1 MARMPP
7 APGFTWRDVARY
19 VPAALIAGASIA
31 FAMAGFKLDGRQIV
45 VGMVIGL
52 SCFAAAITGERL
64 FQPWFQK
71 APEQWWRR
79 AFVYFAAS
87 QVAWPLGLLIS
98 VRLIFGV
105 PMNRIKFGEQA
116 FYVAIGL
123 GGAGTA
129 IGLGIQ
135 TYEKLKERLRVSVE
149 QLKEAEFA
157 EKELELARELQARM
171 LPAPEIAAAGYRIT
185 GRNYAARYVAGD
197 FFDVFRYGDGSLGIA
212 VADVAGKGL
221 AASLIMASVKAVL
234 PLLATERGVDE
245 AMNALNMKL
254 AGELSKREFVALV
267 LARFN
272 PLTGD
277 LALVNAGLP
286 DPYLIHSDGNIEVI
300 EASGPRL
307 PLGLRRNICYEKR
320 EVVLGFGDALLML
333 SDGLPEATTTDGE
346 QLGYE
351 RLKEIITAAGADIDA
366 ILAQVQAVTTEL
378 RDDDQT
384 VVIIERT
391 ASEGVTSSIPRID
404 IAPRSPGSQSAR
416 VSESQ
421 S

>member
-1 MARMPP
+1 MPRMPA
-7 APGFTWRDVARY
+7 APGFTLRDVARY
-19 VPAALIAGASIA
+19 VPAALLAGASIA
-31 FAMAGFKLDGRQIV
+31 FAMTGFKLEIRQLL
-45 VGMVIGL
+45 VGGFIGL
-52 SCFAAAITGERL
+52 TCFAFAMLAEKL

-71 APEQWWRR
+71 APDQWWRR
-79 AFVYFAAS
+79 ALAYFAAS
-87 QVAWPLGLLIS
+87 QVAWP
-98 VRLIFGV
+98 
-105 PMNRIKFGEQA
+105 
-116 FYVAIGL
+116 IGL
-123 GGAGTA
+123 VVAVSVVFQVPISEIRFGRQPFYIASILGAAGTVL
-129 IGLGIQ
+129 GLGIQ

-171 LPAPEIAAAGYRIT
+171 LPAPEIAAPGYRIT
-185 GRNYAARYVAGD
+185 GRNFAARYVAGD
-197 FFDVFRYGDGSLGIA
+197 FFDVFRYGDGSLGVA

-245 AMNALNMKL
+245 AMNALNLKL

-267 LARFN
+267 LARFD
-272 PLTGD
+272 PVTGD

-286 DPYLIHSDGNIEVI
+286 DPYVIRRDGSIEVI

-307 PLGLRRNICYEKR
+307 PLGLKRGIAYEKR
-320 EVVLGFGDALLML
+320 SLVLGPGDALLML
-333 SDGLPEATTTDGE
+333 SDGLPEATRLDGE

-351 RLKEIITAAGADIDA
+351 RLAEIIQSAGANIDA

-378 RDDDQT
+378 HDDDQT
-384 VVIIERT
+384 VVLIERT
-391 ASEGVTSSIPRID
+391 ASDGVTSAIPRVE
-404 IAPRSPGSQSAR
+404 IASRNPGAQSAR